1 MDTASIA
8 TAYAGAAQAQTA
20 MAVQAEIMKSQQ
32 QAEMA
37 LVEVIM
43 QAAELAAE
51 AAAAPPPGMGAHVD
65 VRA

>member
-20 MAVQAEIMKSQQ
+20 IALQAEMMKSQY

-37 LVEVIM
+37 LVEIIM
-43 QAAELAAE
+43 QVAEMAAE
-51 AAAAPPPGMGAHVD
+51 AAAAPPPGMGGNID
-65 VRA
+65 VTA